1 MPGVRMGVNGTADA
15 RALQRRLRQAA
26 AGGLQRE
33 LERQLRIAGRPVVAA
48 LRAEILSMP
57 TKGTGHTGLR
67 AKIAG
72 ATRSAART
80 GGVRFYVA
88 TGALGGQAVLPE
100 KIEAGP
106 GWWHPVFGHR
116 PFVHQNSWP
125 WFQRTV
131 TAHEGELRD
140 AVEDAM
146 QRVADQIG

>member
-1 MPGVRMGVNGTADA
+1 MPGVRMGVNGAQDA

-33 LERQLRIAGRPVVAA
+33 LERSLRSAGRPIVAA
-48 LRAEILSMP
+48 LRTEILSMP
-57 TKGTGHTGLR
+57 VKGPKSTGLR
-67 AKIAG
+67 GKIAG
-72 ATRSAART
+72 ATRSAARI

-116 PFVHQNSWP
+116 PYVHQNSWP

-131 TAHEGELRD
+131 AAHEGELRD

-146 QRVADQIG
+146 NRVAAMIG